1 MIFLISI
8 LIFFRYNQEEEVKAR
23 KDDLMTEQD
32 KIVAYI
38 VSDSIGQSAVNLV
51 RAGLSKFKEMN
62 YKIKDYTFIS
72 NPNEIE
78 KVVADL
84 KSEENALV
92 FNALINHE
100 ISELLEKELKKN
112 DIKFTNMLEPIINR
126 VTSFTGLELDD
137 EDEEHKL
144 RLDDRY
150 FDRIDALEFAVQHD
164 DGKEPKG
171 FLEAEVVIL
180 GISRT
185 SKTPL
190 SIYLANNNYKVANL
204 PLMPESEIPEEIWQ
218 VDHRRVFGLTND
230 VKVLSEIRKERMI
243 SYGLNPETIYSDTER
258 IEEEIAYAHKLYEE
272 LDCKIINV
280 SNKSIEET
288 AALIIG
294 SLNESGLIEVV
305 EES

>member
-1 MIFLISI
+1 MS
-8 LIFFRYNQEEEVKAR
+8 K
-23 KDDLMTEQD
+23 QD

-38 VSDSIGQSAVNLV
+38 VSDSIGPSAVNLV
-51 RAGLSKFKEMN
+51 RAGLSKFKNMN

-72 NPNEIE
+72 TPSEIE
-78 KVVADL
+78 KVITDL
-84 KSEENALV
+84 KSEENPLV
-92 FNALINHE
+92 FNALVNHD
-100 ISELLEKELKKN
+100 ISELLEEELSKN
-112 DIKFTNMLEPIINR
+112 DIKYKNMLDPIINR
-126 VTSFTGLELDD
+126 VSSFTGLELDRAD
-137 EDEEHKL
+137 ENHEL

-171 FLEAEVVIL
+171 FLEAEIVIL

-204 PLMPESEIPEEIWQ
+204 PLMPEAEIPDEIWD
-218 VDHRRVFGLTND
+218 VDKKRVFGLTND

-243 SYGLNPETIYSDTER
+243 SYGLNPETIYSDKKR
-258 IEEEIAYAHKLYEE
+258 IEEEIEYAHDLYKK

-288 AALIIG
+288 ASLIIG

>member
-1 MIFLISI
+1 MS
-8 LIFFRYNQEEEVKAR
+8 EE
-23 KDDLMTEQD
+23 D

-51 RAGLSKFKEMN
+51 RAGLSKFKGMN

-72 NPNEIE
+72 STTEIE
-78 KVVADL
+78 KVIADL
-84 KSEENALV
+84 KSERNPLV

-100 ISELLEKELKKN
+100 ISEFLEEKLAEN
-112 DIKFTNMLEPIINR
+112 EIKFRNMIEPVISR
-126 VTSFTGLELDD
+126 VSSFTGLELEVNDD
-137 EDEEHKL
+137 EENSH
-144 RLDDRY
+144 LDDRY

-171 FLEAEVVIL
+171 FLEAEIVIL

-204 PLMPESEIPEEIWQ
+204 PLMHESELPEEIFK
-218 VDHRRVFGLTND
+218 VDNRRIFGLTND

-243 SYGLNPETIYSDTER
+243 SYGLNPETTYSDENR
-258 IEEEIAYAHKLYEE
+258 IRQEIDYAEDLYNK
-272 LDCKIINV
+272 LDCKKINV

-294 SLNESGLIEVV
+294 SLNENKLTEVV

>member
-1 MIFLISI
+1 MS
-8 LIFFRYNQEEEVKAR
+8 EE
-23 KDDLMTEQD
+23 D

-51 RAGLSKFKEMN
+51 RAGLSKFKGMN

-72 NPNEIE
+72 TTSEIE
-78 KVVADL
+78 KVIDDL
-84 KSEENALV
+84 KSEKNPLV
-92 FNALINHE
+92 FNALVNHE
-100 ISELLEKELKKN
+100 ISEFLEEKLAKN
-112 DIKFTNMLEPIINR
+112 EIKFRNMIEPVINR
-126 VTSFTGLELDD
+126 VSSFTGLEL
-137 EDEEHKL
+137 EVNNEEENSQ
-144 RLDDRY
+144 LDDRY

-171 FLEAEVVIL
+171 FLEAEIVIL

-204 PLMPESEIPEEIWQ
+204 PLMPESELPEEIFK
-218 VDHRRVFGLTND
+218 VDNRRIFGLTND

-243 SYGLNPETIYSDTER
+243 SYGLNPETTYSDENR
-258 IEEEIAYAHKLYEE
+258 IRQEIDYAEDLYNK
-272 LDCKIINV
+272 LDCKKINV

-294 SLNESGLIEVV
+294 SLNENKLTEVV

>member
-1 MIFLISI
+1 M
-8 LIFFRYNQEEEVKAR
+8 VAK
-23 KDDLMTEQD
+23 D
-32 KIVAYI
+32 KIIAYV

-51 RAGLSKFKEMN
+51 RAGLSKFKDMN

-72 NPNEIE
+72 TPAEIE
-78 KVVADL
+78 HVITDL
-84 KSEENALV
+84 KSEANAFV

-100 ISELLEKELKKN
+100 MSELLEKELKEN
-112 DIKFTNMLEPIINR
+112 NIKFTNMLNSVIKR
-126 VTSFTGLELDD
+126 VSKFTGLELDT
-137 EDEEHKL
+137 EEEHQL
-144 RLDDRY
+144 ELDEHY
-150 FDRIDALEFAVQHD
+150 FNRIDALEFAVQHD

-171 FLEAEVVIL
+171 FLEAEIVIL

-218 VDHRRVFGLTND
+218 VDKRRVFGLTND
-230 VKVLSEIRKERMI
+230 VKMLSEIRKERMI
-243 SYGLNPETIYSDTER
+243 SYGLNPETIYSDTKR
-258 IEEEIAYAHKLYEE
+258 IEEEIEYANQLYKD
-272 LDCKIINV
+272 LGCKIIHV

-305 EES
+305 EEY

>member
-1 MIFLISI
+1 MSS
-8 LIFFRYNQEEEVKAR
+8 QE
-23 KDDLMTEQD
+23 
-32 KIVAYI
+32 KIVAYV

-51 RAGLSKFKEMN
+51 RAGLSKFKDMN

-72 NPNEIE
+72 TASEIE
-78 KVVADL
+78 KVMTDL
-84 KSEENALV
+84 ISEKNTLV
-92 FNALINHE
+92 FNALVNNE
-100 ISELLEKELKKN
+100 ISELLKKELKKN
-112 DIKFTNMLEPIINR
+112 DIQYCNMLEPVINR
-126 VTSFTGLELDD
+126 VTNFTGLELDTD
-137 EDEEHKL
+137 GIDDSNQL

-171 FLEAEVVIL
+171 FLEAEVIIL

-204 PLMPESEIPEEIWQ
+204 PLMPESELPEEIWE
-218 VDHRRVFGLTND
+218 VDKRRIFGLTND
-230 VKVLSEIRKERMI
+230 VKILSEIRKERMI
-243 SYGLNPETIYSDTER
+243 SYGLNPETIYSDKKR
-258 IEEEIAYAHKLYEE
+258 IEEEINYAHELYEK

-294 SLNESGLIEVV
+294 SLNKNGLIEVV

>member
-1 MIFLISI
+1 
-8 LIFFRYNQEEEVKAR
+8 
-23 KDDLMTEQD
+23 MTDQD
-32 KIVAYI
+32 KIIAYI

-72 NPNEIE
+72 SLAEIE
-78 KVVADL
+78 KVVDDL
-84 KSEENALV
+84 KSEENTLV

-100 ISELLEKELKKN
+100 ISELLEQELKKN
-112 DIKFTNMLEPIINR
+112 DIKFTNMLKPIIDR
-126 VTSFTGLELDD
+126 VTSFTGLELDE
-137 EDEEHKL
+137 EDEEHEL

-218 VDHRRVFGLTND
+218 VDRRRVFGLTND

-258 IEEEIAYAHKLYEE
+258 IEEEISYAHKLYDE

-294 SLNESGLIEVV
+294 SLNESGLVEVV

>member
-1 MIFLISI
+1 MS
-8 LIFFRYNQEEEVKAR
+8 EP
-23 KDDLMTEQD
+23 D
-32 KIVAYI
+32 KVIAYI

-51 RAGLSKFKEMN
+51 RAGLSKFKDMN

-72 NPNEIE
+72 TPAEIDR
-78 KVVADL
+78 VMADL
-84 KSEENALV
+84 KTETNALV

-100 ISELLEKELKKN
+100 MFELFEKELKKN
-112 DIKFTNMLEPIINR
+112 EINFTNMLEPIISR
-126 VTSFTGLELDD
+126 VSSFTGLELD
-137 EDEEHKL
+137 EEEEHPL
-144 RLDDRY
+144 RLDERY

-171 FLEAEVVIL
+171 FLEAEIVIL

-204 PLMPESEIPEEIWQ
+204 PLMPESEIPEEIWE
-218 VDHRRVFGLTND
+218 VDKRRVFGLTND

-243 SYGLNPETIYSDTER
+243 SYGLNPETIYSDTQR
-258 IEEEIAYAHKLYEE
+258 IEEEIAYAHELYQE

-294 SLNESGLIEVV
+294 SLNESGLVEVV

>member
-1 MIFLISI
+1 MS
-8 LIFFRYNQEEEVKAR
+8 EE
-23 KDDLMTEQD
+23 D

-51 RAGLSKFKEMN
+51 RAGLSKFKGMN

-72 NPNEIE
+72 STTEIE
-78 KVVADL
+78 KVIADL
-84 KSEENALV
+84 KSERNPLV

-100 ISELLEKELKKN
+100 ISEFLEEKLAEN
-112 DIKFTNMLEPIINR
+112 EIKFRNMIEPVISR
-126 VTSFTGLELDD
+126 VSSFTGLELEVNDD
-137 EDEEHKL
+137 EENSH
-144 RLDDRY
+144 LDDRY

-171 FLEAEVVIL
+171 FLEAEIVIL

-204 PLMPESEIPEEIWQ
+204 PLMPESELPEEIFK
-218 VDHRRVFGLTND
+218 VDNRRIFGLTND

-243 SYGLNPETIYSDTER
+243 SYGLNPETTYSDENR
-258 IEEEIAYAHKLYEE
+258 IRQEIDYAEDLYNK
-272 LDCKIINV
+272 LDCKKINV

-294 SLNESGLIEVV
+294 SLNENKLTEVV